1 MRLKLGK
8 KKAALVVATAVAS
21 IGIIAAVASAATVL
35 PAGTTTGPHDSRG
48 ACADCHTFAAP
59 VVTPPVV
66 TPPSTDTTP
75 VVTPPSTDT
84 TPVVT
89 PPSTDTTP
97 VVTPPSTDTT
107 PVVTPPSTDTTPVV
121 TPPAKDGSD
130 CIRHPHAK
138 FSTHK
143 AHDTKMDRDDDK
155 AEHKAEHKKAHKA
168 HRTNASAEHRQDAQ
182 HRNVKSLHIED

>member
-59 VVTPPVV
+59 VVTP
-66 TPPSTDTTP
+66 
-75 VVTPPSTDT
+75 
-84 TPVVT
+84 
-89 PPSTDTTP
+89 P